1 MLYVNMRHDPVL
13 LYSFLSPLFLQGFVE
28 AVSELI
34 RVRGD
39 ADDLKCQVKAANT
52 QLQESGN
59 KLLLKLEE
67 LTTHRQRNHNIAATI
82 ETLTLCI
89 PVLEMF
95 AKLHE
100 QKKSKRYYPALK
112 TLEQLEHTY
121 LARYA
126 CFTVLNLFIPR
137 KKNYQRH

>member
-1 MLYVNMRHDPVL
+1 M
-13 LYSFLSPLFLQGFVE
+13 
-28 AVSELI
+28 I
-34 RVRGD
+34 RVRSD
-39 ADDLKCQVKAANT
+39 ANELKLQIKKANH
-52 QLQESGN
+52 QLQDGGN
-59 KLLLKLEE
+59 KLREKLEE
-67 LTTHRQRNHNIAATI
+67 LSAHRERNLNIAATI

-121 LARYA
+121 LARYFL
-126 CFTVLNLFIPR
+126 CKGHFHF
-137 KKNYQRH
+137 